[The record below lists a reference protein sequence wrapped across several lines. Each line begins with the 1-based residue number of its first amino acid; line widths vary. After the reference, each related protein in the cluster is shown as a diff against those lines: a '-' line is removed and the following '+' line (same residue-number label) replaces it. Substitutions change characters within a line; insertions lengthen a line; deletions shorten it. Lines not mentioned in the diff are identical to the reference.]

1 MPLCPPSDPYQT
13 LVCLAKDKQRRA
25 NIWRR
30 FEVGSALRNTVLAGP
45 LLGRIIG
52 HQRRAGDQT
61 EHGKPGKSQGCG
73 KASGGP
79 SATAG
84 EAGKEVTKTGP
95 LDRVIDRRPLR
106 GACEGFKLR
115 DLGRRMGLDQPP

>member
-1 MPLCPPSDPYQT
+1 
-13 LVCLAKDKQRRA
+13 
-25 NIWRR
+25 
-30 FEVGSALRNTVLAGP
+30 VLAGP

-52 HQRRAGDQT
+52 HQRRAGYQI
-61 EHGKPGKSQGCG
+61 EHSKPEKSPGGG
-73 KASGGP
+73 KARCWP
-79 SATAG
+79 SPPAG
-84 EAGKEVTKTGP
+84 EAGKEVTKTGA